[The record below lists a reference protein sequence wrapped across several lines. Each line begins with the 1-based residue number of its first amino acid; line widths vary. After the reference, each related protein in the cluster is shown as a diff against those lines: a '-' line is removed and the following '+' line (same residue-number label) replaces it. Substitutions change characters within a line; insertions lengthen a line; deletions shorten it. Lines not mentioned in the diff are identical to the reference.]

1 MSKDYSIYVEVCKS
15 CEKHV
20 CINKSGKFRVHGPRH
35 RACSGSG
42 TLSDIAKL
50 TEKQGD
56 SE

>member
-42 TLSDIAKL
+42 ALSDIAKL